1 MSDRYPKS
9 TTRILEDADRSPDP
23 APRERKMVQGL
34 PVDEDLVEGVAGI
47 RAAMAELGWGLWSE
61 RTVRRW
67 LASGLVP
74 GHRIGRRW
82 QTRRTD
88 LLSDAPI
95 LRRRP
100 ALGGHPR

>member
-9 TTRILEDADRSPDP
+9 TTRILEDADRRPDP
-23 APRERKMVQGL
+23 APPSRERKLVQGL

-67 LASGLVP
+67 LARGVVP
-74 GHRIGRRW
+74 GRKLGGRW
-82 QTRRTD
+82 QARRSM
-88 LLSDAPI
+88 LKPL
-95 LRRRP
+95 
-100 ALGGHPR
+100 